1 MSAAVYPCE
10 TCEIS
15 VKNDESTASTVTE
28 VLVVGAGPVGACLA
42 GDLGQRGIKCT
53 VVEATDGSVR
63 DPRLHAVNIRT
74 MELARRWGL
83 VDALR
88 NCGWP
93 AEHLQ
98 DVVYTTK
105 IGGYELGRL
114 AWPSIS
120 EMTPPAQSPVFA
132 QRCPQNWFNPILHK
146 FAKAQTSVD
155 LRFLHRLVSFVQADD
170 HVTALIEDLE
180 NDTQYSIKARF
191 MVACDGGRSFTR
203 KALGLQREK
212 AGPIGFAADGVFRS
226 PALAKRNGRVEA
238 GRYTIITPQGMSFSL
253 LPMDGKELYRM
264 MLYVEPTK
272 ATADRVLDA
281 IRYSIGEDIPFDMVG
296 DVLHWVPRVTMAE
309 QFRVGRIFIAGD
321 AAHTMPTAGGFG
333 MNTGILDAAD
343 LGWKLAAVLQGW
355 GGPKLLDSYHVE
367 RKPAAQRISTMASA
381 IYKQFHVMGDEIK
394 AYGNATL
401 EESPAGVKARTEIG
415 DKLTGFFRREFNAIG
430 GALGYKYE
438 GSPICIPDGSEP
450 PEDSMVDYI
459 QTSRPGHRA
468 PHAWIGKGLSTLDL
482 FGDGFTIIHTGGEM
496 GPCAAFQESAT
507 RRNIPLRVVSYS
519 GDPVRSLYPKNLT
532 LIRPDGHVA
541 WRGDEFDQ
549 PPEEVLSI
557 VTGSGPTTA

>member
-1 MSAAVYPCE
+1 
-10 TCEIS
+10 
-15 VKNDESTASTVTE
+15 VTE
-28 VLVVGAGPVGACLA
+28 VLIVGAGPVGAALA
-42 GDLGQRGIKCT
+42 GDLGQRGIKCIL
-53 VVEATDGSVR
+53 VEATDGAVR

-83 VDALR
+83 VDSLR

-98 DVVYTTK
+98 DVVYATK

-114 AWPSIS
+114 AWPPIS
-120 EMTPPAQSPVFA
+120 LMTPPQQSPVFA

-146 FAKAQTSVD
+146 FANAQASVD
-155 LRFLHRLVSFVQADD
+155 LRFLQRLVSFVQTDD
-170 HVTALIEDLE
+170 HVTALIDDLD
-180 NDTQYSIKARF
+180 NATQYSIKARF

-203 KALGLQREK
+203 EALGVQREK

-226 PALAKRNGRVEA
+226 PALAKRNGRQEA

-264 MLYVEPTK
+264 MLYVEPAK

-281 IRYSIGEDIPFDMVG
+281 IRSSIGDDIPFEMVG

-309 QFRVGRIFIAGD
+309 QFRVGRVFIAGD

-343 LGWKLAAVLQGW
+343 LGWKLAAVLRGW
-355 GGPKLLDSYHVE
+355 GGPMLLHSYHAE
-367 RKPAAQRISTMASA
+367 RRPAARRISTMAST

-394 AYGNATL
+394 RYGSVTL
-401 EESPAGVKARTEIG
+401 EDSPEGAKAREDIG
-415 DKLTGFFRREFNAIG
+415 GKITGFFRREFNAIG
-430 GALGYKYE
+430 GALGYQYE
-438 GSPICIPDGSEP
+438 DSPICIPDGSEP
-450 PEDSMVDYI
+450 PEDSMVEYL

-468 PHAWIGKGLSTLDL
+468 PHAWVGEGVSTLDL
-482 FGDGFTIIHTGGEM
+482 FGDGFTIIHSGGDV
-496 GPCAAFQESAT
+496 GPCTALRESAS
-507 RRNIPLRVVSYS
+507 RRNIPLRVASYS
-519 GDPVRSLYPKNLT
+519 DDRVRDLYSKNHT
-532 LIRPDGHVA
+532 LIRPDGHA
-541 WRGDEFDQ
+541 LEG
-549 PPEEVLSI
+549 
-557 VTGSGPTTA
+557 G

>member
-1 MSAAVYPCE
+1 
-10 TCEIS
+10 
-15 VKNDESTASTVTE
+15 VKREDGVSSRATE
-28 VLVVGAGPVGACLA
+28 VLIVGAGPVGAALA
-42 GDLGQRGIKCT
+42 GDLGQRGIRCT
-53 VVEATDGSVR
+53 VVEATDGTVR

-98 DVVYTTK
+98 DVVYATK

-120 EMTPPAQSPVFA
+120 SMTPPRQSPVFA
-132 QRCPQNWFNPILHK
+132 QRCPQNWFNPILHR
-146 FAKAQTSVD
+146 FAKAQASVD
-155 LRFLHRLVSFVQADD
+155 LRFLHRLVSFVQTDD
-170 HVTALIEDLE
+170 HVTALIDDLD
-180 NDTQYSIKARF
+180 NGTQYSIKAKF
-191 MVACDGGRSFTR
+191 MAACDGGRSFTR
-203 KALGLQREK
+203 KALGVQREK
-212 AGPIGFAADGVFRS
+212 EGPIGFAADGVFRS
-226 PALAKRNGRVEA
+226 PALAKRNGRQEA

-281 IRYSIGEDIPFDMVG
+281 IRSSIGEDIPFEMVG

-309 QFRVGRIFIAGD
+309 QFRVGRVFIAGD

-343 LGWKLAAVLQGW
+343 LGWKLAAVLRGW
-355 GGPKLLDSYHVE
+355 GGPKLLDSYHAE

-394 AYGNATL
+394 RYGNLTL
-401 EESPAGVKARTEIG
+401 EDSPGGAKAREEIG
-415 DKLTGFFRREFNAIG
+415 GKITGFFRREFNAIG
-430 GALGYKYE
+430 GALGYSYE

-450 PEDSMVDYI
+450 PRDSMVEYE

-468 PHAWIGKGLSTLDL
+468 PHAWVGEGLSTLDL
-482 FGDGFTIIHTGGEM
+482 FGDGFTIIHSGGEM
-496 GPCAAFQESAT
+496 GPCAALRESAS
-507 RRNIPLRVVSYS
+507 RRNIPLRVASYS
-519 GDPVRSLYPKNLT
+519 DDQVRDLYPNNLT

-541 WRGDEFDQ
+541 WRGDGLDQ
-549 PPEEVLSI
+549 PPDSIWSI
-557 VTGSGPTTA
+557 VTGRGAQATTG

>member
-1 MSAAVYPCE
+1 VYV
-10 TCEIS
+10 T
-15 VKNDESTASTVTE
+15 KDEGGVSQATE
-28 VLVVGAGPVGACLA
+28 VLIVGAGPVGAALA
-42 GDLGQRGIKCT
+42 GDLGRRGVKCT
-53 VVEATDGSVR
+53 VVEATDGTVR

-98 DVVYTTK
+98 DVVYATK

-114 AWPSIS
+114 AWPPINL
-120 EMTPPAQSPVFA
+120 MTPPRQSPVFA
-132 QRCPQNWFNPILHK
+132 QRCPQNWLNPILHK
-146 FAKAQTSVD
+146 FAKAQSSVD
-155 LRFLHRLVSFVQADD
+155 LRFLHRLISFLQTDS
-170 HVTALIEDLE
+170 HVTALIDDLE
-180 NDTQYSIKARF
+180 NGTQYSIKARF

-203 KALGLQREK
+203 EALGVQREK

-226 PALAKRNGRVEA
+226 PALAKRNGRLEA
-238 GRYTIITPQGMSFSL
+238 GRYTIITPEGMSFSL

-264 MLYVEPTK
+264 MLYVEPTR
-272 ATADRVLDA
+272 ASAERVVDA
-281 IRYSIGEDIPFDMVG
+281 IRYSIGADIPFEMIG

-309 QFRVGRIFIAGD
+309 QFRVGRILLAGD

-343 LGWKLAAVLQGW
+343 LGWKLAAVLRGW
-355 GGPKLLDSYHVE
+355 GGPSLLDSYHAE
-367 RKPAAQRISTMASA
+367 RKPAAQRISAMAST

-401 EESPAGVKARTEIG
+401 EDSPGGIKARKEIG
-415 DKLTGFFRREFNAIG
+415 GKITGFFRREFNAIG
-430 GALGYKYE
+430 GALGYAYE
-438 GSPICIPDGSEP
+438 DSPICIPDGSEP
-450 PEDSMVDYI
+450 PEDSMTEYV

-468 PHAWIGKGLSTLDL
+468 PHAWVGEGISTLDL
-482 FGDGFTIIHTGGEM
+482 FDSEFSVIHSDGKME
-496 GPCAAFQESAT
+496 PCAALHESAL
-507 RRNIPLRVVSYS
+507 RLSIPIRVASYS
-519 GDPVRSLYPKNLT
+519 DDRVRDLYPKNIT

-541 WRGDEFDQ
+541 WRGDDLDQ
-549 PPEEVLSI
+549 APDAIWSV
-557 VTGSGPTTA
+557 VTGRGA